1 MTLEQFIES
10 EAQRLFAALGA
21 RHGRDI
27 DFYRLL
33 ARRCIEP
40 TPQQL
45 KDAMNAVRRV
55 EEFLGRGPVRICY
68 EGMEGM
74 EGMEHLSL
82 PRCKK
87 SKRRSRRKPRAT
99 SGAPLN
105 GAKPH

>member
-33 ARRCIEP
+33 ARGCIAP
-40 TPQQL
+40 TPKQL
-45 KDAMNAVRRV
+45 KDAMHAMQRV
-55 EEFLGRGPVRICY
+55 EEFLARGPVHICY
-68 EGMEGM
+68 EGM

-87 SKRRSRRKPRAT
+87 SQRRTRRKPRAT
-99 SGAPLN
+99 KGAPRN